1 MTTETKT
8 KRQEKLERREDLND
22 LIAVMSTPQG
32 RRFIWR
38 LLTKARI
45 FSSPYAGSTNDTMM
59 NLGEHN
65 LGLFVMTEVIDACPD
80 KYLLMQN
87 EHYMPP
93 EPSEAD
99 KPAEEE
105 SND

>member
-8 KRQEKLERREDLND
+8 KRQEKLDEQEKNND
-22 LIAVMSTPQG
+22 IIAVMNTPQG

-38 LLTKARI
+38 WLEKARI
-45 FSSPYAGSTNDTMM
+45 FRSPYAGSTNDTMV

-65 LGLFVMTEVIDACPD
+65 LGLAVMTQVIDACPD
-80 KYLLMQN
+80 LYLLMQN

-93 EPSEAD
+93 E
-99 KPAEEE
+99 KAEDQKDE
-105 SND
+105 